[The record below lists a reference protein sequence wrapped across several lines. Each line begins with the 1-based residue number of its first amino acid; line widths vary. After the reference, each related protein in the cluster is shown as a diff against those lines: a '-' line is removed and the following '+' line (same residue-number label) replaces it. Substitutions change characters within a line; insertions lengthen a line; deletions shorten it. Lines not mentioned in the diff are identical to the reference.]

1 MHDMAKRAHEAGVK
15 IAFGTDTGV
24 SKHGDNAR
32 EFALLVSAGLTPMEA
47 IRTATVACADNLGKS
62 DKLGSIEPGKYGD
75 LVAVKGDPLTDITE
89 LEDID
94 FVMKEGVAYKMQ

>member
-1 MHDMAKRAHEAGVK
+1 GGVK

-32 EFALLVSAGLTPMEA
+32 EFALLVEAGLTPMEA
-47 IRTATVACADNLGKS
+47 IRSATVAGADNLGKS
-62 DKLGSIEPGKYGD
+62 DVLGSIAPGKYGD
-75 LVAVKGDPLTDITE
+75 LVAVEGDPLADITE

-94 FVMKEGVAYKMQ
+94 FVMKEGVVYKGE